1 MTAPAP
7 SEQTPDI
14 AAREAE
20 IDEVLAEFDG
30 DARAAIR
37 ALLDD
42 QATLIDDAQQAVS
55 RGFLRG
61 RFSEGARRP
70 QVEDEP

>member
-1 MTAPAP
+1 MTEPKPAP
-7 SEQTPDI
+7 EPPDNTE
-14 AAREAE
+14 REAE
-20 IDEVLAEFDG
+20 IDEVLEEFGSDV
-30 DARAAIR
+30 RAAIR

-42 QATLIDDAQQAVS
+42 QATLIADAQQAVS

-61 RFSEGARRP
+61 RFAEGARRP

>member
-1 MTAPAP
+1 MAQTHP
-7 SEQTPDI
+7 SPVIVDE
-14 AAREAE
+14 AARKAQV
-20 IDEVLAEFDG
+20 DEVLAEFGG
-30 DARAAIR
+30 DAHKAIR

-42 QATLIDDAQQAVS
+42 QATLVADAEEAVS

-70 QVEDEP
+70 VVDDAV

>member
-1 MTAPAP
+1 MAEPHP
-7 SEQTPDI
+7 SPVTVDD
-14 AAREAE
+14 AARKAE
-20 IDEVLAEFDG
+20 VDEVLAEFDG

-42 QATLIDDAQQAVS
+42 QLTLVADAEEAVS

-61 RFSEGARRP
+61 KFSEGARRP
-70 QVEDEP
+70 AVDDEV

>member
-1 MTAPAP
+1 MAQPHP
-7 SEQTPDI
+7 SPMIVDE
-14 AAREAE
+14 AARKAE
-20 IDEVLAEFDG
+20 VDEVLTEFGG

-42 QATLIDDAQQAVS
+42 QATLVADAEEAVS

-70 QVEDEP
+70 VVDDEV

>member
-1 MTAPAP
+1 MTAPAAA
-7 SEQTPDI
+7 EQTPDI
-14 AAREAE
+14 VAREAE

-61 RFSEGARRP
+61 RFAEGARLP

>member
-1 MTAPAP
+1 MAQPIP
-7 SEQTPDI
+7 SPVIID
-14 AAREAE
+14 EASRQVE
-20 IDEVLAEFDG
+20 VDEVLAEFGG

-42 QATLIDDAQQAVS
+42 QATLVADAEEAVS

-70 QVEDEP
+70 VVEDEV

>member
-1 MTAPAP
+1 MIEPAA
-7 SEQTPDI
+7 SENPPDE

-20 IDEVLAEFDG
+20 VDDVLAEFGG
-30 DARAAIR
+30 DARAAVR

-42 QATLIDDAQQAVS
+42 QATLIADAQEAVS

-61 RFSEGARRP
+61 KFSEGARRP
-70 QVEDEP
+70 PVDDEL

>member
-1 MTAPAP
+1 MARPDP
-7 SEQTPDI
+7 SPVVIDE
-14 AAREAE
+14 AARQTEV
-20 IDEVLAEFDG
+20 DEVLAEFGG
-30 DARAAIR
+30 DARAAIG

-42 QATLIDDAQQAVS
+42 LATLVADAEEAVS

-70 QVEDEP
+70 AVDDDP